1 METYTMGY
9 KYRIYPDKEQ
19 ENLISRTLGSCRFVF
34 NHFLAVC
41 RDQWKANHQKDD

>member
-19 ENLISRTLGSCRFVF
+19 KNLISRTLGSCRFVF
-34 NHFLAVC
+34 NHFLAVR